1 MATKQVQ
8 TRTAKAVQLFSE
20 STQESVLALTLVGL
34 LIGFV
39 LVVVREV
46 VATLGGSSPYQS
58 DEYELFAVSLTGLV
72 GGVFA
77 VAMRRDQRTA
87 PAASPEDARIRRMM
101 GTAFAFTYILAGVI
115 AAAVCL
121 LKLGDS
127 TALLRSLAATF
138 LGTSVAA
145 ASAVF
150 GTQISTS
157 ETTSSR
163 RV

>member
-1 MATKQVQ
+1 MRKKTQSRAA
-8 TRTAKAVQLFSE
+8 RAWQLFSE
-20 STQESVLALTLVGL
+20 STQESVLAFTLGGL

-46 VATLGGSSPYQS
+46 VATLGGSSGYQS

-77 VAMRRDQRTA
+77 VAMRRDQRAAPLTA
-87 PAASPEDARIRRMM
+87 PDDARIRRVM
-101 GTAFAFTYILAGVI
+101 GTAFAFTYILAGVVAI
-115 AAAVCL
+115 AVCL
-121 LKLGDS
+121 MKLSDS
-127 TALLRSLAATF
+127 TSLLRSLAATF

-150 GTQISTS
+150 GTQISPAKDPPPA
-157 ETTSSR
+157 
-163 RV
+163 